1 MKVIDGF
8 TIGGTK
14 NGPSMPGAKLQRML
28 GSRIAIDIES
38 QTLYV
43 PTKQGIV
50 QARRGDRVLLY
61 DDNSLEVERHEQR
74 PHFPLGNP

>member
-28 GSRIAIDIES
+28 GSRIAINIATK
-38 QTLYV
+38 TLYV
-43 PTKQGIV
+43 PTTRGIV
-50 QARRGDRVLLY
+50 QASRGDRIVLY
-61 DDNSLEVERHEQR
+61 DDDSLEVEK
-74 PHFPLGNP
+74 P

>member
-1 MKVIDGF
+1 
-8 TIGGTK
+8 
-14 NGPSMPGAKLQRML
+14 MPGAKLQRML

-61 DDNSLEVERHEQR
+61 DDNSLEVERHE
-74 PHFPLGNP
+74 